1 MKETL
6 KIGKFDVE
14 LRADGATPFLYK
26 QAFKKDLIKIFS
38 EAFNTGD
45 VGIAGDIGPELGFV
59 MAQQAASPDPLH
71 VDLSQGTFFNWLA
84 QFEPMDLINSAMD
97 IINIYLSTYETD
109 STAKKKDEHQTEN

>member
-1 MKETL
+1 MIETIIVGN
-6 KIGKFDVE
+6 KSVE
-14 LRADGATPFLYK
+14 MRADGATPFLYK

-38 EAFNTGD
+38 EAFQNED
-45 VGIAGDIGPELGFV
+45 VEIVGDIGPELGFV

-71 VDLSQGTFFNWLA
+71 VDLSQGTFFNWLS

-109 STAKKKDEHQTEN
+109 STAKKKDDLQIEN

>member
-38 EAFNTGD
+38 EAFQNED
-45 VGIAGDIGPELGFV
+45 VEIAGDIGPELGFV

-71 VDLSQGTFFNWLA
+71 VDLSHGNFLNWVS

-109 STAKKKDEHQTEN
+109 STAKKKDEPQTEN